1 MRGRGGVRRDVR
13 YISSECDLRTSSGP
27 AGLGGSLMLRA
38 VTCDRTIILKKC
50 RIFFFSCGINLYYLQ
65 LQCGD
70 LMRGRIGGSM
80 AALILTCNT
89 GLI

>member
-1 MRGRGGVRRDVR
+1 MDFVIMRFADEQRTPRIGG
-13 YISSECDLRTSSGP
+13 
-27 AGLGGSLMLRA
+27 GGSLMLRA
-38 VTCDRTIILKKC
+38 VTCDRTIMVKKMLY
-50 RIFFFSCGINLYYLQ
+50 IFFSCGIDLYYLQ

-80 AALILTCNT
+80 AAMILTCNT

>member
-1 MRGRGGVRRDVR
+1 MVKKML
-13 YISSECDLRTSSGP
+13 YI
-27 AGLGGSLMLRA
+27 
-38 VTCDRTIILKKC
+38 
-50 RIFFFSCGINLYYLQ
+50 FFSCGIDLYYLQ